1 MCHYCRIC
9 CVVNVDLS
17 KLLHG
22 FLKAN
27 ICICQVVINISSDGG
42 EEEVAFDWL
51 FGCITIV
58 NQTALSCPS
67 QLSDGPA
74 WSSRRLK
81 PHSCSMIGRN
91 CLGFVTDKPV
101 NSARYSFTFLP
112 SFPCANPEKLSWH
125 LTTNIIREKYC
136 QSALQREIGNDAF
149 SENQREGKVD
159 IAWCLVFV
167 NWTI

>member
-1 MCHYCRIC
+1 MAVMPSVAEGKVAFDWLLHC
-9 CVVNVDLS
+9 CLDVLLLS
-17 KLLHG
+17 KLSWG

-101 NSARYSFTFLP
+101 NSARYSCSLFCRNFLVLILKIYP
-112 SFPCANPEKLSWH
+112 DTWFLTLWGNISQVRCNEK
-125 LTTNIIREKYC
+125 
-136 QSALQREIGNDAF
+136 
-149 SENQREGKVD
+149 
-159 IAWCLVFV
+159 
-167 NWTI
+167 